1 MRGFCF
7 TCERERTREFVCRT
21 CGERECA
28 LCCDAQGGLCGACSY
43 EVEAALSLHEV
54 LTAARGA

>member
-7 TCERERTREFVCRT
+7 TCETRRTREFVCRA

-28 LCCDAQGGLCGACSY
+28 LCCDAAAGLCAACGY
-43 EVEAALSLHEV
+43 EIDAARSLHEV

>member
-7 TCERERTREFVCRT
+7 TCERERTREFVCRA

-28 LCCDAQGGLCGACSY
+28 ICGDVKGGLCGACSY
-43 EVEAALSLHEV
+43 EVEAARSLHQV

>member
-7 TCERERTREFVCRT
+7 TCERERTREFVCRA

-28 LCCDAQGGLCGACSY
+28 ICGDAAAGLCAACSY
-43 EVEAALSLHEV
+43 ELEAARSLHEV

>member
-7 TCERERTREFVCRT
+7 TCESRRTLEFVCRA

-28 LCCDAQGGLCGACSY
+28 LCHDATAGLCGACAY
-43 EVEAALSLHEV
+43 EVEAAKSLREV
-54 LTAARGA
+54 LTAARRA